1 MSDNASKL
9 KIRIFGANECMY
21 CKKLCE
27 EMSMIG
33 VPYDFVDANSS
44 ETQQLC
50 DQYNVDKLPHTQCYD
65 NINGNIVFE
74 HAGTIGAQDFMN
86 KLAEKIS
93 GKKGATF
100 TGKPRCNNCKKK

>member
-1 MSDNASKL
+1 MSDSTSKL
-9 KIRIFGANECMY
+9 KIRIFGANECIY
-21 CKKLCE
+21 CKRLCE
-27 EMSMIG
+27 EMSMMG

-44 ETQQLC
+44 DTQALC
-50 DQYNVDKLPHTQCYD
+50 DKYNVDKLPHAQCYD
-65 NINGNIVFE
+65 RVDGSIVFE

-100 TGKPRCNNCKKK
+100 TGKSRCNNCKKN